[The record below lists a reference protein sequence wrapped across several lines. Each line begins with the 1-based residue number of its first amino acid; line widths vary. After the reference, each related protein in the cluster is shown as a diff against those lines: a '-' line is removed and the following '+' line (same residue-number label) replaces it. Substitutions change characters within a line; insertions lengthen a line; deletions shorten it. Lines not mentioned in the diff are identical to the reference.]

1 MEKVSLFSGLRARET
16 RDEFDRVTLPRQV
29 STTRRTRLIRPP
41 RRFVRFAPPKR
52 DDDTRINEQ
61 IRVPEVRL
69 IDDEGQQ
76 VGIVPIA
83 QAQAMAEEKAL
94 DLVEVA
100 PQAKPPVCKIMDYG
114 KYLFQLKKKA
124 SEAKKKQKVILV
136 KEVQFRPRIDDHD
149 YNFKRNH
156 VLRFLDDGAKVKAIV
171 RFRGR
176 EMAHQEL
183 GRAILDRLLADIEG
197 KGASDGPPSM
207 QGNRLSIVIS
217 PTGDK

>member
-1 MEKVSLFSGLRARET
+1 
-16 RDEFDRVTLPRQV
+16 
-29 STTRRTRLIRPP
+29 
-41 RRFVRFAPPKR
+41 VRFAPPKR

-83 QAQAMAEEKAL
+83 QAQAMAEQKGL

-114 KYLFQLKKKA
+114 KYQFQQKKKA
-124 SEAKKKQKVILV
+124 GEAKKKQKVILV

-149 YNFKRNH
+149 YNFKKNH

-176 EMAHQEL
+176 EMAHMEL

-197 KGASDGPPSM
+197 KGAAEAVPSL
-207 QGNRLSIVIS
+207 QGNRMSIVIAPS
-217 PTGDK
+217 DK

>member
-1 MEKVSLFSGLRARET
+1 M
-16 RDEFDRVTLPRQV
+16 
-29 STTRRTRLIRPP
+29 
-41 RRFVRFAPPKR
+41 RFAPPKR

-69 IDDEGQQ
+69 IDDEGEQ
-76 VGIVPIA
+76 VGIVKID
-83 QAQAMAEEKAL
+83 QARAMAEEKAL

-114 KYLFQLKKKA
+114 KYLFQQKKKA
-124 SEAKKKQKVILV
+124 GEAKKKQKVILV

-183 GRAILDRLLADIEG
+183 GRAILDRLVADIEG
-197 KGASDGPPSM
+197 KGAVDGYPSM
-207 QGNRLSIVIS
+207 QGNRLSIMIS
-217 PTGDK
+217 PTSDK

>member
-1 MEKVSLFSGLRARET
+1 
-16 RDEFDRVTLPRQV
+16 
-29 STTRRTRLIRPP
+29 
-41 RRFVRFAPPKR
+41 VRFAPPKR

-83 QAQAMAEEKAL
+83 QAQAMAEEKGL

-114 KYLFQLKKKA
+114 KYLFQQKKKA

-149 YNFKRNH
+149 YNFKKNH

-183 GRAILDRLLADIEG
+183 GKAILDRLLLDIEG
-197 KGASDGPPSM
+197 KGAAEGGPSM
-207 QGNRLSIVIS
+207 QGNRMSIVIAPS
-217 PTGDK
+217 DK

>member
-1 MEKVSLFSGLRARET
+1 
-16 RDEFDRVTLPRQV
+16 
-29 STTRRTRLIRPP
+29 
-41 RRFVRFAPPKR
+41 VRFAPPKR

-69 IDDEGQQ
+69 IDDEGAQ

-83 QAQAMAEEKAL
+83 QAQSMAEEKGL

-114 KYLFQLKKKA
+114 KYLFQQKKKA

-197 KGASDGPPSM
+197 KGAADGAPSM
-207 QGNRLSIVIS
+207 QGNRMSIVIS
-217 PTGDK
+217 PTDK

>member
-1 MEKVSLFSGLRARET
+1 
-16 RDEFDRVTLPRQV
+16 
-29 STTRRTRLIRPP
+29 
-41 RRFVRFAPPKR
+41 VRFAPPKR

-69 IDDEGQQ
+69 IDDEGEQI
-76 VGIVPIA
+76 GIVQIA
-83 QAQAMAEEKAL
+83 QAQAMAEEKGL

-114 KYLFQLKKKA
+114 KYLFQQKKKA

-176 EMAHQEL
+176 EMAHMEL
-183 GRAILDRLLADIEG
+183 GRAILDRLLEDIKG
-197 KGASDGPPSM
+197 KGVADGIPSL
-207 QGNRLSIVIS
+207 QGNRMSIVIS
-217 PTGDK
+217 PASDK